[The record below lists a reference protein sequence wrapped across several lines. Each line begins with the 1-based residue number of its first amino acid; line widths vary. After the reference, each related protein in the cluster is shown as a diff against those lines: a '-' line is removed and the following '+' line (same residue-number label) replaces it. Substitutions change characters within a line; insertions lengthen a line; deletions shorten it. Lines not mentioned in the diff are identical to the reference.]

1 MVDLQPI
8 LSISEVPPLRQGDHG
23 VIYVGQTRV
32 PIDTVI
38 EAFVDGDSAE
48 TIVDCYDVLILS
60 EVYATLAFYLAH
72 RNEVDSYLK
81 DRQSEA
87 EKIRHEIESQP
98 EYHESRSRLLA
109 RAKARGFQ
117 R

>member
-8 LSISEVPPLRQGDHG
+8 LATAEAPPLRQGDHG
-23 VIYVGQTRV
+23 VVYVGQTRV

-38 EAFVDGDSAE
+38 EAFIDGDSAE
-48 TIVDCYDVLILS
+48 TIVDCYDVLVLS

-81 DRQSEA
+81 DRQSES
-87 EKIRHEIESQP
+87 EMSRREIESQS
-98 EYHESRSRLLA
+98 EYHESRSRLLSRA
-109 RAKARGFQ
+109 RMQGLR